1 MSDRNLRIQVLLA
14 AIDKV
19 SAPFRAVSK
28 ASSATSRAFKETRD
42 QLKALDRSQRDLEG
56 FSQLE
61 QGIVSTNL
69 QLRQARQDAANLGRQ
84 FAAVDAPTKSLTN
97 QFNRARDAVAR
108 LEVKQRDEIRDLGAL
123 KTRLDAAGMASEGFA
138 GMQERIQRETAAANQ
153 VLDKQKTKLAQL
165 GERQARIAKAQAVAG
180 KWRGR
185 AGTAAAVG
193 IGAGGGAA
201 AIAMPLK
208 DELDQSNEFE
218 SRMTDIAQKADL
230 GRVAAE
236 AMGRQLRQTALDVN

>member
-123 KTRLDAAGMASEGFA
+123 KTRLDAPAWPLRALLACKNGSSARPPPLTRCSTSKRPSSPSWAS
-138 GMQERIQRETAAANQ
+138 
-153 VLDKQKTKLAQL
+153 
-165 GERQARIAKAQAVAG
+165 AR
-180 KWRGR
+180 R
-185 AGTAAAVG
+185 A
-193 IGAGGGAA
+193 
-201 AIAMPLK
+201 
-208 DELDQSNEFE
+208 
-218 SRMTDIAQKADL
+218 
-230 GRVAAE
+230 
-236 AMGRQLRQTALDVN
+236 